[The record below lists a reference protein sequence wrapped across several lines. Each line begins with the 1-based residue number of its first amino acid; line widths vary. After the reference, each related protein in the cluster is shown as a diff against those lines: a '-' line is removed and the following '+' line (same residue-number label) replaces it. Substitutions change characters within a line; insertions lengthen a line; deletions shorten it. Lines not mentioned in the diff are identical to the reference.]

1 MSLIGTIT
9 NILSNGVTLS
19 SVVGLNLGD
28 FILGVKPQEVE
39 TSGLLG
45 YYMNVTLELDKNT
58 KTELY
63 EVNSEVS
70 KSFM

>member
-1 MSLIGTIT
+1 L
-9 NILSNGVTLS
+9 VD
-19 SVVGLNLGD
+19 GLYIPDLKS
-28 FILGVKPQEVE
+28 FVKPQEVE
-39 TSGLLG
+39 TSGILG